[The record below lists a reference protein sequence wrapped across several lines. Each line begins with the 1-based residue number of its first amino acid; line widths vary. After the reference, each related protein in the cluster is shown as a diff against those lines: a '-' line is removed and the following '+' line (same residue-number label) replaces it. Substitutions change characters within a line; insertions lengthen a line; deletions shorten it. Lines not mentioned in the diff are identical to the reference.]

1 MDTPASKYSCNVGDL
16 VYIKSEG
23 DKQNIRNFCLVVD
36 VDKEF
41 TTIQKFGGNHLRSKK
56 YLVKCDEIFPAVETK
71 FREENQLSSD
81 EGTDL
86 EEESEQ
92 KICSLWRTTTNR
104 KPTSWLNSN
113 EYDLP

>member
-23 DKQNIRNFCLVVD
+23 DKQNIRNFNLVVD
-36 VDKEF
+36 IEKEF
-41 TTIQKFGGNHLRSKK
+41 TTIQKQ
-56 YLVKCDEIFPAVETK
+56 LVKCDEIFPAVETK